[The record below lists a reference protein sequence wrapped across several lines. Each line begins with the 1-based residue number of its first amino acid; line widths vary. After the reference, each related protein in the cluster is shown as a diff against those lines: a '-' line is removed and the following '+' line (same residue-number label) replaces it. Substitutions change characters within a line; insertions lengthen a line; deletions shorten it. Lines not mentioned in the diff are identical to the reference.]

1 MRKKKFLYTSS
12 NLDENLINL
21 TPLIDVVFV
30 VLISFILIAPLLEVD
45 HINLAQGSTK
55 SDKNIEKT
63 EIVLKVKQ
71 DDSILINNRLVTF
84 LELKD
89 ILKEKK
95 RLNPNQVPQLYYD
108 KKATFGTY
116 QSIKNLV
123 ELTGFEKLL
132 PLSTDVATTISLT
145 CVGPSP
151 NTLRQET

>member
-1 MRKKKFLYTSS
+1 MRKKKFFQNS
-12 NLDENLINL
+12 NDLDENLINL

-55 SDKNIEKT
+55 SDKNIEQT
-63 EIVLKVKQ
+63 SIILKVKE
-71 DDSILINNRLVTF
+71 DNSILINNRLVTL

-95 RLNPNQVPQLYYD
+95 RLNPNQNPQLYHD
-108 KKATFGTY
+108 KKATFGSY

-123 ELTGFEKLL
+123 ELSGFEKL
-132 PLSTDVATTISLT
+132 DVVLQ
-145 CVGPSP
+145 PD
-151 NTLRQET
+151 